1 MSARSRTKGQGLLL
15 KKQYL
20 QEKETFIQSFR
31 GNLILEQEV
40 RRELNSWETDN
51 VDQQISRLT
60 ANTLKLEEE
69 IVNLREQ
76 LRVASLASSRPD
88 PQDTVRNMNN
98 IDRKVSEIIT
108 DVSSRK

>member
-1 MSARSRTKGQGLLL
+1 MSLKSGAKGQVLAL
-15 KKQYL
+15 KKNYL

-60 ANTLKLEEE
+60 ANTVKLEEE
-69 IVNLREQ
+69 IKSLQEQ

-88 PQDTVRNMNN
+88 PQDTVRNMNA
-98 IDRKVSEIIT
+98 IDQKVSEIIT
-108 DVSSRK
+108 DVCSGK